1 MAATAITRIAGSYN
15 NEANST
21 TYAMNALNYNLT
33 RYVTQLSQP
42 GIQPPEITGIPTGL
56 KSPDGLLPAIT
67 EITTGIKSPDGELDV
82 LKSAEGLPGIPGKP
96 TGITLNI
103 PSSQELTKA
112 STGASSLPSLPGMTE
127 GIPGS
132 RFLRSVDGGISEAM
146 ISGSG
151 VGGVAAMVAG
161 IGAISTT
168 DEHQQE
174 QSLPGSTLVP
184 TGANDQLDCSLP
196 IGVTQGIGV
205 PQQQEMSLPLN
216 LPTSDLLVLPDPQKQ
231 ADQLIQQIEKDVE
244 AALDNNSVPHIP
256 GATGGFSFPGNG
268 GQIHGVPGIPA
279 GIHHPGITGIPTG
292 ITLNIASSQE
302 FAKASTDAASLPSL
316 PGMTEGIPGSRF
328 LRSVDGG
335 ISEAMISGS
344 GVGGVAAMVA
354 GIGAISTTDEHQ
366 QEQSL
371 PGSTLVPTG
380 ANDQLDCSL
389 PIGVTQGIGVPQQQE
404 KRLPL
409 NLPNSDLSV
418 LPDPQKQADQLVQQ
432 IEKDVEAA
440 LHNVTTF
447 HLFF

>member
-1 MAATAITRIAGSYN
+1 MNDPLRVSREGPFWASMFIVLGVVVGFGGTMEKFMLGYATEKLRTRLHKMAFDTTVNKNSVPHIPGATGGFSFPGTGG
-15 NEANST
+15 
-21 TYAMNALNYNLT
+21 
-33 RYVTQLSQP
+33 QLP
-42 GIQPPEITGIPTGL
+42 GIPGISGVIQPPEITGIPTEI

-82 LKSAEGLPGIPGKP
+82 FKSAEGLPGIPGKP

-184 TGANDQLDCSLP
+184 TGANDQLDCTLP

-216 LPTSDLLVLPDPQKQ
+216 LP
-231 ADQLIQQIEKDVE
+231 
-244 AALDNNSVPHIP
+244 
-256 GATGGFSFPGNG
+256 
-268 GQIHGVPGIPA
+268 
-279 GIHHPGITGIPTG
+279 
-292 ITLNIASSQE
+292 
-302 FAKASTDAASLPSL
+302 
-316 PGMTEGIPGSRF
+316 
-328 LRSVDGG
+328 
-335 ISEAMISGS
+335 
-344 GVGGVAAMVA
+344 
-354 GIGAISTTDEHQ
+354 
-366 QEQSL
+366 
-371 PGSTLVPTG
+371 
-380 ANDQLDCSL
+380 
-389 PIGVTQGIGVPQQQE
+389 
-404 KRLPL
+404 
-409 NLPNSDLSV
+409 NSDLSV
-418 LPDPQKQADQLVQQ
+418 LPDPQKQADQLVLQ

-440 LHNVTTF
+440 LDNVTTF
-447 HLFF
+447 ESFPDISI